1 MSSSRQTNDRN
12 RRQRHERCRRRRGC
26 FGIAPRRL
34 ARDLA
39 LWLSVISLTAAV
51 AGAQTAVAD
60 STGGNSAVSA
70 SPPAAEATA
79 NPRQLRLA
87 GVELVGATRTTLA
100 TVYRRLPLE
109 PGQAIDQAQLV
120 AAVDELR
127 ASGLFRSVAFY
138 TRPGQ
143 ERGELVLVLEVVEH
157 RLDLRWAAGNTSLDG
172 WYLVPVM
179 VAADNAFGDGG
190 NLDLRWRAGLRHD
203 ALALRYERT
212 GTGDGR
218 GFWSAELA
226 AGGTER
232 PYFAGG
238 VEYRHR
244 VEDSGLALAF
254 GRHLGER
261 QLVEF
266 GGDLRTVE
274 VSDHAVAHTR
284 SLDGTIDF
292 GQEIPAEELPPAIAA
307 TVGRHGRASAYLD
320 WQYDSRATTLRAGS
334 PTGGAWGRVKGAL
347 VFQEDQA
354 GHASLELDLR
364 RFRNVSGGVLAAR
377 VHAAWVGD
385 KAPFHD
391 RLYLG
396 GMYSVRGFPTAGL
409 SAPAGDTWL
418 WSGSLEYRSA
428 ILGDARGT
436 KLAGVLFADAGAAG
450 ASDADDPYPDIA
462 VGVGYGLRMRVK
474 WLDWVGLDV
483 GFPLTERPLD
493 MRFQAHAS
501 IGWSF

>member
-1 MSSSRQTNDRN
+1 MTSRRQTDDRDSRQR
-12 RRQRHERCRRRRGC
+12 EERRRRRRACVQRG
-26 FGIAPRRL
+26 APASGAWRRL
-34 ARDLA
+34 AASLA
-39 LWLSVISLTAAV
+39 LWLPLAAV
-51 AGAQTAVAD
+51 AAGAQTAAPD
-60 STGGNSAVSA
+60 TAGGGATESTIV
-70 SPPAAEATA
+70 PAAEA
-79 NPRQLRLA
+79 RRLRLA
-87 GVELVGATRTTLA
+87 GVELVGATRTSLA

-109 PGQAIDQAQLV
+109 PGQTIDQAQLV

-127 ASGLFRSVAFY
+127 ASGLFQAVSFY

-143 ERGELVLVLEVVEH
+143 ERGQLVLVLEVVEH
-157 RLDLRWAAGNTSLDG
+157 RLDLRWAAGNTNLDG

-203 ALALRYERT
+203 ALALRYERAHT
-212 GTGDGR
+212 GSGR

-244 VEDSGLALAF
+244 VEGAGLALAL
-254 GRHLGER
+254 GRRLDDR
-261 QLVEF
+261 QLIEF
-266 GGDLRTVE
+266 GCDLRTVE
-274 VSDHAVAHTR
+274 VSDHAEAHTR

-292 GQEIPAEELPPAIAA
+292 GQEVPAADLPPAIAA
-307 TVGRHGRASAYLD
+307 TVGRHGRASAHLD
-320 WQYDSRATTLRAGS
+320 WQYDSRAARLRAGS
-334 PTGGAWGRVKGAL
+334 PTDGAWGRVKGAVVL
-347 VFQEDQA
+347 QEDRA
-354 GHASLELDLR
+354 GHPALELDLR
-364 RFRNVSGGVLAAR
+364 AFREVSGGVLATR

-385 KAPFHD
+385 NAPFHD

-396 GMYSVRGFPTAGL
+396 GMYSVRGFPTAAL

-450 ASDADDPYPDIA
+450 AADAGDPYPDVA
-462 VGVGYGLRMRVK
+462 VGVGYGLRMRVR
-474 WLDWVGLDV
+474 WLGWIGLDV

-493 MRFQAHAS
+493 MRFQGHAS